1 MDVIRETTAT
11 PAVPRPLEEIE
22 REVATIPARRAG
34 FERGTVEPL
43 RAAVAAE
50 KQTYDTGL
58 VAAVR
63 TDRTRPSRESLDKA
77 EAALRRA
84 AEELTAFDQIVKDL
98 AQERQRAI
106 DRQKCAERDANAQEL
121 ARRRAESAGLKAVSD
136 AAFQAVEANEME
148 IMRLLSRN
156 RDLVA
161 QVGPA

>member
-50 KQTYDTGL
+50 KQGYEAGL

-63 TDRTRPSRESLDKA
+63 RDHKRPTREFLDKA
-77 EAALRRA
+77 ELALRRA
-84 AEELTAFDQIVKDL
+84 EEELAAFDQVMTDL
-98 AQERQRAI
+98 AQERQQALG
-106 DRQKCAERDANAQEL
+106 RQKQ
-121 ARRRAESAGLKAVSD
+121 ARRAANIEEIARRKAEQGGLKAAAD
-136 AAFQAVEANEME
+136 AAHLAWVENENTIQNLQIE
-148 IMRLLSRN
+148 NNS
-156 RDLVA
+156 A
-161 QVGPA
+161 

>member
-1 MDVIRETTAT
+1 MSSASIAS
-11 PAVPRPLEEIE
+11 
-22 REVATIPARRAG
+22 RRA
-34 FERGTVEPL
+34 RG
-43 RAAVAAE
+43 AA
-50 KQTYDTGL
+50 
-58 VAAVR
+58 R
-63 TDRTRPSRESLDKA
+63 
-77 EAALRRA
+77 
-84 AEELTAFDQIVKDL
+84 AEEELAAFDQIVKDL